1 MPHML
6 APFVVRPDK
15 PTAGNDRWSVG
26 SHPRT
31 ASQTDDMPNGHV
43 QPRLAFAVH
52 RTGVAPATDLS
63 ASNVAGQPAGG
74 RQK

>member
-1 MPHML
+1 ML

-31 ASQTDDMPNGHV
+31 ASQT
-43 QPRLAFAVH
+43 R
-52 RTGVAPATDLS
+52 
-63 ASNVAGQPAGG
+63 
-74 RQK
+74 